1 MIAALTLLL
10 VCQLAGEIIARGLGV
25 PVPGPVLGLLFL
37 LIGLFLA
44 AARGHVTPET
54 VDDTALGRVTAVLLG
69 ALGLLF
75 VPAGAGVVRHLD
87 LVAQHGLAL
96 GTALVVS
103 TLVTLIVTVAVF
115 RLIARRGEGS

>member
-44 AARGHVTPET
+44 TARGHVTPET